1 MRPYVSIAHKTMFF
15 FSYFAEGDLADV
27 IVIGGG
33 IAGCTTAF
41 YLAAD
46 GVDVTLLEQYEL
58 NTLASGVNAGSL
70 HAQIQIEPF
79 VELGESWAREYSPAL
94 PFYAESIAL
103 WQEARSVLG
112 ADLEVAQG
120 GGLLVAANEDEM
132 RLIEAKMNLERV
144 AGLETELLAAND
156 LRDKAPYISAHMVGA
171 AFYPIEGKANP
182 LVAAP
187 AFAAAAESLGAK
199 ILQGC
204 EVVAISRGAAGYQVE
219 TSKGAF
225 QAPRLVNAAGVE
237 AGRIAAMVGA
247 AVEVQSFPIQLS
259 VTEPMAPLIGHL
271 VYSAGQ
277 MLTLKQT
284 SSGTVLI
291 GGGWPAMLDK
301 HHRAKV
307 SRESLF
313 GNLGVAL
320 EIVPDLA
327 SVSIVRTWV
336 GQVNGNESWR
346 PIIGEM
352 PGVSGFFINYVP
364 WMGFTGGP
372 AGGRI
377 IASLVQGREPPVGF
391 DVSHFEP

>member
-1 MRPYVSIAHKTMFF
+1 M
-15 FSYFAEGDLADV
+15 ADV

-58 NTLASGVNAGSL
+58 NTLASGANAGSL
-70 HAQIQIEPF
+70 HAQIQTEPF
-79 VELGESWAREYSPAL
+79 VELGESWAREYLPAL

-103 WQEARSVLG
+103 WQEASSVLG

-120 GGLLVAANEDEM
+120 GGLLVAANENEM
-132 RLIEAKMNLERV
+132 RLIEAKMNLERA

-156 LRDKAPYISAHMVGA
+156 LRDKAPYISEHMVGA
-171 AFYPIEGKANP
+171 VFYPIEGKANP

-204 EVVAISRGAAGYQVE
+204 EVVAIRRGAAGYQVE
-219 TSKGAF
+219 TSNGAF

-237 AGRIAAMVGA
+237 AGRMATMVGA
-247 AVEVQSFPIQLS
+247 AVDVQSFPIQLS

-271 VYSAGQ
+271 VYSASQ

-291 GGGWPAMLDK
+291 GGGWPAILDK
-301 HHRAKV
+301 HYRAQV
-307 SRESLF
+307 SLESLF

-320 EIVPDLA
+320 EVVPDLA

-336 GQVNGNESWR
+336 GQVNGNKSWR